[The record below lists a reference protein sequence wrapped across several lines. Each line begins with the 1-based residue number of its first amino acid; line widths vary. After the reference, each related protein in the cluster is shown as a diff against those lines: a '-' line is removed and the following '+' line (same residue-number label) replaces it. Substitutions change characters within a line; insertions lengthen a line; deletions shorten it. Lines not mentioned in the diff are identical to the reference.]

1 MPPRRTKRKSV
12 TTAKTS
18 PAKKIKQIVED
29 EQEESMSM
37 SRDEDGEEI
46 IKEVANVDDD
56 DEVSTMNIR
65 DDIKEDSIQ
74 PNGMNYTTDEMNQHD
89 DEDEEIDDG
98 NHHNGNDNNDDAE
111 DDDNEIEIKDELKTP
126 KSKSKTSETKSN
138 SDSKSKSSPKK
149 GSTSL
154 SSSKKEDKEMKK
166 KSSGKST
173 GSSSSSKKHENDSKD
188 KDYDDSYFKRM
199 HRRAQD
205 KFHDPTDEELFIENL
220 MNNIKG
226 KEFKLCKYRHSSACI
241 VWLLEN
247 MNDLI
252 NPKKIIDKISPEL
265 FTIDWTTDVNTHA
278 VLESIY
284 DILMKELAKQKDLET
299 DTAKWILKWMDGV
312 AKFVIDNLKSFLNES
327 TERENHLLITTMEAL
342 GGIRIGRGWN
352 RKNMRFA
359 AGAKIDLE
367 AMISGDMIIKEIP
380 QSSKH
385 FLKRLAK
392 AIVLDASDDECREL
406 IFSRCTSVGQYLLFI
421 LRVRYTEL
429 CQMVVKKLVEIVFA
443 TNEIRDQICQS
454 ANGAY
459 IVEIMLLVASES
471 RLSKIWTKYLKS
483 NLKLFWRHEIS
494 QFIIQRLIDAIKDE
508 NLFSDV
514 SQDLFPDLKELFQ
527 IGRSGIGVCLAK
539 NCHDQPKMQ
548 TPLVTAMMKAFDS
561 YEPKDKQLNVVPQ
574 MLFYEPSPNSDRRD
588 SHSRRNFANQIWLY
602 GSLMLQHMFT
612 YKDPY
617 KLSKSLLSMSIDNL
631 MRTCQDRSGSH
642 VIDSFLQSPDVEL
655 KHKSE
660 LVERLLG
667 KYHLLACN
675 KYGSRIVENIM
686 KLSNE
691 QVRAAI
697 TQELSKKESLLM
709 KNRNGWFVAKNV
721 GIHHFKTRPN
731 DWRDVERGR
740 MRRNREFGEFTPI
753 SKHRPGI
760 IGGDRHSSSGRPS
773 FGGNHDRRPS
783 PDSRRRDG
791 RRFERRGIGRRFH

>member
-1 MPPRRTKRKSV
+1 M
-12 TTAKTS
+12 
-18 PAKKIKQIVED
+18 KKKP
-29 EQEESMSM
+29 S
-37 SRDEDGEEI
+37 
-46 IKEVANVDDD
+46 
-56 DEVSTMNIR
+56 
-65 DDIKEDSIQ
+65 
-74 PNGMNYTTDEMNQHD
+74 
-89 DEDEEIDDG
+89 
-98 NHHNGNDNNDDAE
+98 
-111 DDDNEIEIKDELKTP
+111 
-126 KSKSKTSETKSN
+126 
-138 SDSKSKSSPKK
+138 SKSSS
-149 GSTSL
+149 GG
-154 SSSKKEDKEMKK
+154 
-166 KSSGKST
+166 SGKMD
-173 GSSSSSKKHENDSKD
+173 SSISKD
-188 KDYDDSYFKRM
+188 NKDYDDSYFKRM

-220 MNNIKG
+220 MGNIKG
-226 KEFKLCKYRHSSACI
+226 KEFKLCKYRHSSACL

-247 MNDLI
+247 MNDF
-252 NPKKIIDKISPEL
+252 NKSRKIIDKISPEL
-265 FTIDWTTDVNTHA
+265 FTIEWATDVNTHA
-278 VLESIY
+278 VLESSY
-284 DILMKELAKQKDLET
+284 DILMKELAKQKNFET
-299 DTAKWILKWMDGV
+299 DTAKWIIKWMDGV

-352 RKNMRFA
+352 RKNMRFGNA

-367 AMISGDMIIKEIP
+367 AMISGDMIVKEIP

-392 AIVLDASDDECREL
+392 TVILDAPEDECRDL
-406 IFSRCTSVGQYLLFI
+406 IFSRCTSVGLYLLFI

-429 CQMVVKKLVEIVFA
+429 CQMIVKKLVEIVFA
-443 TNEIRDQICQS
+443 TDEIRDHICQS

-471 RLSKIWTKYLKS
+471 RLSKIWTKYLKP

-494 QFIIQRLIDAIKDE
+494 QFIIQRLIDAIKEE
-508 NLFSDV
+508 NLFCDV
-514 SQDLFPDLKELFQ
+514 SQDLFPDLKELFK

-574 MLFYEPSPNSDRRD
+574 MLFYEPSPNTDRRD
-588 SHSRRNFANQIWLY
+588 SHSRRNFATQIWLY

-642 VIDSFLQSPDVEL
+642 VIDSFLQSLDVEM
-655 KHKSE
+655 KHKSD

-691 QVRAAI
+691 EVRTAI

-721 GIHHFKTRPN
+721 GIHHFKKRPN

-740 MRRNREFGEFTPI
+740 MRRTREFGHFNQIT
-753 SKHRPGI
+753 KHRPDNM
-760 IGGDRHSSSGRPS
+760 GGDHRPSFGGRPS
-773 FGGNHDRRPS
+773 FGNHDRRSS
-783 PDSRRRDG
+783 PDNRRRDG
-791 RRFERRGIGRRFH
+791 RRFERRGVGRRFH